1 MKSEMY
7 FDYENLIVVKTVNT
21 KEEYDRE
28 MLVYG
33 RHFSFVPEIINRDD
47 ELSFSMEMIQ
57 GHHISEGSDYHI
69 IGEHFSQLHSVK
81 SGDLSL
87 CHQDTNP
94 KNYMYSL
101 GEYYFI
107 DFAESGFNYPEFDLI
122 HFLLFWAEIA
132 DSDAFKIIINSLI
145 EGYSRKGK
153 LVQSRW
159 IELFPQIVQ
168 MFDDRRQM
176 YNKPNIISENTL
188 TNRKL
193 VKSLNL

>member
-1 MKSEMY
+1 MKSELY

-21 KEEYDRE
+21 KEEYNKE

-57 GHHISEGSDYHI
+57 GHNISEGSDFHV

-107 DFAESGFNYPEFDLI
+107 DFAESDFNYPEYDLI

-132 DSDAFKIIINSLI
+132 EAEAFKTIINNFI
-145 EGYSRKGK
+145 KGYKRKGK
-153 LVQSRW
+153 ICKNKW
-159 IELFPQIVQ
+159 TELFPQIVQ
-168 MFDDRRQM
+168 MFDDRRLK
-176 YNKPNIISENTL
+176 YEKPNIISENTQI
-188 TNRKL
+188 NRKRIEMYK
-193 VKSLNL
+193 V